1 MQERE
6 RGREQN
12 IRAISSRLSYHASP
26 IHLDIDS
33 VVACMWGT
41 ATDTKILQHRTGGR
55 TRLVG
60 MVLLTLHETL
70 RPLRKTANFVISIQ
84 TRYRADLGRFF
95 WLDTAHTT
103 NMPAERVFR
112 KEIFVSL
119 SPNASIPAGRTTWG
133 WWRMM
138 NNKRKAHYE
147 EHFRVA
153 DEEEEV
159 EAAGLGGYSIGKI
172 LAWVLAWKITWV
184 LAWDFLH

>member
-60 MVLLTLHETL
+60 MVLLTLHL
-70 RPLRKTANFVISIQ
+70 GKQQIFFIHPNQIQ
-84 TRYRADLGRFF
+84 SRLVKVLLVGHG
-95 WLDTAHTT
+95 AHNQHACWT
-103 NMPAERVFR
+103 
-112 KEIFVSL
+112 SL
-119 SPNASIPAGRTTWG
+119 SEGNFRVIVSKCIHPGRTTWG